1 MVSGSWF
8 LVHVHSGGGSSGDG
22 DVEYVI
28 KDGSWSKFRAMGPT
42 TFPLCPRP
50 LPTMIRTPWREGK
63 AKQYRAVDLH
73 RHSQVSGDVICPG

>member
-28 KDGSWSKFRAMGPT
+28 KDSFMVQVQSDGAHNIPSMS
-42 TFPLCPRP
+42 PLS
-50 LPTMIRTPWREGK
+50 
-63 AKQYRAVDLH
+63 YHND
-73 RHSQVSGDVICPG
+73 